1 MQVNFQPAGAGPAE
15 SADQPPHSQCGMPIS
30 ARIRERLAA
39 AGRPYAANDAIG
51 QWLQPGEAAALERE
65 LAARLAEVLDTL
77 IIDRADPNAQATA
90 ARVARM
96 YFREVFAGRYEPP
109 PALADF
115 PNGKRLDE
123 LYTLGPIRVRSACSH
138 HLCPVIGDLW
148 VGVIPSQRVIG
159 LSKFSRLAQWV
170 LARPQIQEEAIVQL
184 ADELESRIAPR
195 GLGVVIRAVHSC
207 MTWRGV
213 REHDTSFTTSVMRG
227 ILREAPASRA
237 EFFELIKAQGFSS

>member
-1 MQVNFQPAGAGPAE
+1 MNFQPAAASPAE
-15 SADQPPHSQCGMPIS
+15 IADLAAHSQCGTPLS
-30 ARIRERLAA
+30 ARIRDRLAA

-51 QWLQPGEAAALERE
+51 QWLQPGEVDALERE
-65 LAARLAEVLDTL
+65 LAARLAEVMDTL

-96 YFREVFAGRYEPP
+96 YFREVFAGRYEPA
-109 PALADF
+109 PALVDF
-115 PNGKRLDE
+115 PNGKALDE

-148 VGVIPSQRVIG
+148 VGVIPNHRVIG
-159 LSKFSRLAQWV
+159 LSKFSRLARWV

-184 ADELESRIAPR
+184 ADELERLISPR
-195 GLGVVIRAVHSC
+195 GVAVVIRAVHTC

-227 ILREAPASRA
+227 ILREAPAARA